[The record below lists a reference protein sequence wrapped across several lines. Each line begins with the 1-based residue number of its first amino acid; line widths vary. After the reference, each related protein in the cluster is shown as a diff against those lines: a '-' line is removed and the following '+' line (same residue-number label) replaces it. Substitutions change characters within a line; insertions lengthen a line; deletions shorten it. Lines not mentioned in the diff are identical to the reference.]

1 MEHGT
6 HQRHEIEKGGG
17 KGCAKEWLHWMKGE
31 MDGIRERKQ
40 GGNAYKN
47 KNRAGVEMLEARVG
61 GKGKA
66 VENENVLDGYIGKQK
81 DRKMMGRRERERERV
96 FFLW

>member
-1 MEHGT
+1 
-6 HQRHEIEKGGG
+6 
-17 KGCAKEWLHWMKGE
+17 

-81 DRKMMGRRERERERV
+81 DRKMMGRKERERGRGC
-96 FFLW
+96 FFYGSRLSCLCGWISSLSPSVSMAAPSCQD